1 MQAVF
6 TGAIV
11 LLLPSV
17 FIVGLLLLSDR
28 LQRRALAVVARQIE
42 VTDAIDAELGA
53 VVAPVVRHRLGG
65 RWQVFVPVELDNSD
79 TVTRVVRAAHGVFD
93 AHEGTRPGRFEIVL
107 SPRQKFAPWHERAG
121 VAARAAGEESVSWT

>member
-28 LQRRALAVVARQIE
+28 LQRRALAVVARQI
-42 VTDAIDAELGA
+42 
-53 VVAPVVRHRLGG
+53 
-65 RWQVFVPVELDNSD
+65 
-79 TVTRVVRAAHGVFD
+79 
-93 AHEGTRPGRFEIVL
+93 
-107 SPRQKFAPWHERAG
+107 
-121 VAARAAGEESVSWT
+121 